1 MLCPMGQRA
10 VEVEPVTFPGCCAEL
25 PETNSVALVT
35 YGFMVCLLTW
45 LLLRDIG
52 GCSLLSPYLLL
63 VIASYLDVS

>member
-1 MLCPMGQRA
+1 MGQRA
-10 VEVEPVTFPGCCAEL
+10 VEVEPVTFPGCCTEL
-25 PETNSVALVT
+25 PETNSVNKRVALVT